1 MSQDCQTLQLQQLSE
16 AELPAVG
23 LDPAGR
29 LVVLPAGYEPAALR
43 KLTLLEKAHLRAAYY
58 WLHHYQPEDEAEKL
72 EQVRGYLEAVH
83 HLCELSAW
91 ESAGQVLLMR
101 LDGSQAEAFHQQ
113 LGTWGYYR
121 EQIELYTQLLGRL
134 RPAMDSIC
142 LNGLGYA
149 HSYLGEFRDALHWHQ
164 QHLALARQTGNS
176 LSEARAL
183 GGLSRAYMYG
193 GQLQTATAY
202 AQQQLQ
208 IAQHIRERAEE
219 SHALATLGYIANGSG
234 EHRKALRYCHSALVI
249 AQAIGE
255 PELEWFALGSLGH
268 AYSRVG
274 QHRQAIRYMQ
284 QQLEYGKQTNDQRR
298 LYTTLP
304 SLALIYCYLGNYKS
318 GIECLNQCLD
328 ILQQVG
334 AQSETGIT
342 LMTLGILHGLAGTN
356 HTAIAYLQQS
366 LQIMRTTENQQYE
379 AFILTLLAYS
389 YSCLNQHQLAI
400 EHARKALAIADRIQ
414 NALAQGLSW
423 AALGLA
429 YLQQGDLCRGLR
441 FVARSLWILPPW
453 KSADGRVI
461 VLLLVKRIGH
471 QLQRLVDFSSH
482 DLQRDR

>member
-1 MSQDCQTLQLQQLSE
+1 MSQDHRALQLQQLSE
-16 AELPAVG
+16 MELSAVG
-23 LDPAGR
+23 CDSAGR
-29 LVVLPAGYEPAALR
+29 LAVLPTGDASALR
-43 KLTLLEKAHLRAAYY
+43 QLTLLEKAHLRAAYY
-58 WLHHYQPEDEAEKL
+58 WLHHYQPECAAEKL

-91 ESAGQVLLMR
+91 ESAAHVLLMP
-101 LDGSQAEAFHQQ
+101 LDGSQTATFHRQ

-134 RPAMDSIC
+134 GPAMDLIC

-149 HSYLGEFRDALHWHQ
+149 HSYLGEFRDALQWHQ
-164 QHLALARQTGNS
+164 QHLALARETGNL
-176 LSEARAL
+176 LSEAQAL

-208 IAQHIRERAEE
+208 IAQHIGERAEE
-219 SHALATLGYIANGSG
+219 SHALATLGYSANGSG
-234 EHRKALRYCHSALVI
+234 AHRKALRYCHRALAI

-274 QHRQAIRYMQ
+274 KHRQAIHYMQ
-284 QQLEYGKQTNDQRR
+284 QQLAHGKQSNDQRR
-298 LYTTLP
+298 VYTTLP
-304 SLALIYCYLGNYKS
+304 SLALIYCYLGKYQS
-318 GIECLNQCLD
+318 GIECLNQCLE
-328 ILQQVG
+328 ILQRVG
-334 AQSETGIT
+334 AESETGIA

-356 HTAIAYLQQS
+356 RTAINYLQQS
-366 LQIMRTTENQQYE
+366 LQIMRTIENQQYE
-379 AFILTLLAYS
+379 SFVLTLLAYS
-389 YSCLNQHQLAI
+389 YSCLDQHQPAI
-400 EHARKALAIADRIQ
+400 EHAQEALAIANQIQ
-414 NALAQGLSW
+414 NALAQGLGW

-429 YLQQGDLCRGLR
+429 YLQRGDLCQGLR

-461 VLLLVKRIGH
+461 MLLLVKRMGH
-471 QLQRLVDFSSH
+471 QLQRLIRFSPH
-482 DLQRDR
+482 GLQRDR